1 MPLPVIDMLRKAIQ
15 EKRAVSIRLKGEPS
29 FRLCHPH
36 GLCIL
41 STSSRVVVCWQLS
54 GHSGSGTLPGFRH
67 LGFDKCEEIILLEER
82 FTSHPEFDP
91 TQKMY
96 RKWLLKIE

>member
-1 MPLPVIDMLRKAIQ
+1 MAIPTIEILRKAIQ
-15 EKRAVSIRLKGEPS
+15 EKRVVSIRLKGDPS

-36 GLCIL
+36 GVCIL
-41 STSSRVVVCWQLS
+41 STSTRSIVCWQLS

-67 LGFDKCEEIILLEER
+67 LGFDKCEEVILLNEN
-82 FTSHPEFDP
+82 FTINPEFDP

-96 RKWLLKIE
+96 RKWLLKVE